1 MQSNKGRDT
10 SLELGVRKDLFR
22 LGYRYRVNHRP
33 VATLRRTADI
43 VFTRKKVAVFLDGC
57 FWHGCPTHY
66 TVPKANA
73 AYWAHKVAVNVDRD
87 AETTRLLTEA
97 GWSVL
102 RFWEHRP
109 TDEVVAEI
117 VAELNRVTAES
128 GAISPVRSSPQ

>member
-10 SLELGVRKDLFR
+10 SLELGIRKDLFR
-22 LGYRYRVNHRP
+22 LGYRYRVNYRP

-43 VFTRKKVAVFLDGC
+43 VFTRKKVAIFLDGC

-73 AYWAHKVAVNVDRD
+73 AYWAHKVAANVDRD

-109 TDEVVAEI
+109 ADEVVAEI
-117 VAELNRVTAES
+117 VNELNRVTAES
-128 GAISPVRSSPQ
+128 GAISPVRSSPP